1 MLDLFAHIYD
11 YLHKRK
17 WLWRSLFLI
26 SLSLWIALAFQVKLK
41 QDVSDMLPDSKAI
54 KAMNDVIGKT
64 KASEQLIFL
73 VSFKEHKNEGADS
86 LIAAANSFCEVLSAQ
101 KEYIDTITLQP
112 AGGGNDEAVLALFRE
127 RLPLFLDEDDYKK
140 IDLLTTD
147 STIANTLKENRK
159 ILLSPAGIVMK
170 DIIAYDPIGIT
181 SLALKKLSL
190 LQADT
195 SYEVYDGYLFSKDEQ
210 QLSFFVKPK
219 YAASETGK
227 NSTFLKLLDGEIK
240 DWQSKHSGIDIK
252 YFGGTAVAAGNASQL
267 RTDTIVTL
275 SATIVLLLALTYYFF
290 RRKRIPLLLF
300 IPVIYG
306 AAMGM
311 ALVYLVQRSIS
322 VIALGAGALVMGIA
336 IDFSLH
342 FLSHAR
348 HTKDIRSTVS
358 EMTHPLTVG
367 SFTTIAAFLSLRF
380 VHTPILQDLG
390 LFAGASLAG
399 AALCTLIFLPHFAA
413 GISLKETRKTVFD
426 KLGNWQPEKNK
437 WLVIGIILLT
447 PVLFHFAKKVEFDS
461 DLMHLNYLS
470 PQLQKA
476 QDDVSRNNAMALS
489 AVYVMAKGSNEEQA
503 LQHLEKAT
511 QTLDELTAKQLIR
524 SSTNPVA
531 LLPSAEEQQRRI
543 HQWQQYWT
551 EDKKTEVISSVR
563 KHAVEAGFNPDAF
576 SGFASFLSG
585 EATVFNTDEAQLL
598 RSFFPA
604 GFAEKDGQYF
614 AIASLRVSK
623 ENRTKVFE
631 ALQDQPNIVVTD
643 RQQGTT
649 QLVDILKNDFNNI
662 ALYSS
667 LIVFFALL
675 IGYGRF
681 ELAIIS
687 FLPMII
693 SWIWILGIMALL
705 GLKFN
710 IVNIIISS
718 LIFGLGDDFAI
729 FTMDGLVEKYKT
741 KSNKLSSTRA
751 AVYVSV
757 VTVIIGL
764 GVLLMAKHP
773 ALRSIAFISIT
784 GLLCVLFISQT
795 LQPFLF
801 NRFIQNRADK
811 GLLPFTLW
819 SFAKSVFAFT
829 YFVTGSIVLTVSGF
843 FLTKLFPFGKQRGKY
858 LFHKFLSAYTW
869 SLMHIMRNIRVK
881 EINRAQNDFNK
892 PAVYIANHGSFLDI
906 LSTTMLHPKMI
917 LLTNRWTWRS
927 PVFGAVVRMAE
938 YYPVADGAEDSIEP
952 LRDLVSRGYSIIV
965 FPEGRRSYD
974 DTVKRFHKGAFYIAE
989 QLKLDIVPLI
999 LHGIQYT
1006 MQKGDWLLKDG
1017 TCRIYYYPR
1026 IAYPDEQFGSNYSE
1040 RTKQINKW
1048 FRKEYSAIKEQ
1059 NETPAYFREQIL
1071 RTNTYKGPNLE
1082 WYCRIKTKLENNY
1095 ETFHQLIP
1103 REGTFYDLGC
1113 GYGFLVYML
1122 QWAAPGR
1129 KFTGVDYDDEKIEVA
1144 LYNQFKNDHIHFE
1157 QANLTAYELK
1167 PCDGIIITDVLHYL
1181 LPEEQNKL
1189 LKKCA
1194 AALNDNGILII
1205 RDGVSELQDRLKG
1218 TKRTEFWST
1227 RLLKYNKTENPLYY
1241 ISRTTIERFALQHAL
1256 QLEILDMS
1264 KHTANLMFVLSKGK
1278 TKS

>member
-11 YLHKRK
+11 YLHPRK

-26 SLSLWIALAFQVKLK
+26 SLALWIFLACQVRLK
-41 QDVSDMLPDSKAI
+41 QDVSDMLPDSKAL

-73 VSFKEHKNEGADS
+73 VSFSDAKSQGADS
-86 LIAAANSFCEVLSAQ
+86 LIAAANSFYEVLAAQ

-112 AGGGNDEAVLALFRE
+112 AGGGTDESILALFRE
-127 RLPLFLDEDDYKK
+127 KMPLFLDEEDYKK
-140 IDLLTTD
+140 IEALTADTA
-147 STIANTLKENRK
+147 IAHTLKENRK
-159 ILLSPAGIVMK
+159 LLLSPAGIVMK
-170 DIIAYDPIGIT
+170 DFIAHDPIGIT
-181 SLALKKLSL
+181 PLALKKLSL
-190 LQADT
+190 LQTDT
-195 SYEVYDGYLFSKDEQ
+195 SYEVYDGYLLSKDER
-210 QLSFFVKPK
+210 QLSFFVKPQ

-227 NSTFLKLLDGEIK
+227 NSTFLNLLDAQIK
-240 DWQSKHSGIDIK
+240 SWKEKHAGVDIL
-252 YFGGTAVAAGNASQL
+252 YFGGPAVAAGNASQL

-275 SATIVLLLALTYYFF
+275 SVTVVLLLALTYYFF

-300 IPVIYG
+300 IPVVYG

-311 ALVYLVQRSIS
+311 ALVYLLQGSVS

-342 FLSHAR
+342 FLAHAR
-348 HTKDIRSTVS
+348 HAKSIRSTVS

-380 VHTPILQDLG
+380 VNTPILQDLG

-399 AALCTLIFLPHFAA
+399 AALCTLIFLPHFAT

-426 KLGNWQPEKNK
+426 KLGTWQPEKNK
-437 WLVIGIILLT
+437 WLIIGIVLLT
-447 PVLFHFAKKVEFDS
+447 PVLFHFAKNVEFDS

-476 QDDVSRNNAMALS
+476 QDEVSKNNAMALS
-489 AVYVMAKGSNEEQA
+489 ALYVMAKGADEEQA
-503 LQHLEKAT
+503 LQHLETVSHKIEALSA
-511 QTLDELTAKQLIR
+511 QHFLR
-524 SSTNPVA
+524 SSSNPSA
-531 LLPSAEEQQRRI
+531 LLPSLAAQQKRI
-543 HQWQQYWT
+543 ARWNTYWT
-551 EDKKTEVISSVR
+551 ETKKAQVLLSIQ
-563 KHAVEAGFNPDAF
+563 KHAVEAGFAPGAF
-576 SGFASFLSG
+576 SGFGEFLSG
-585 EATVFNTDEAQLL
+585 KISVFNPEETQLL
-598 RSFFPA
+598 KSFFPA
-604 GFAEKDGQYF
+604 GFAEKDGQYY
-614 AIASLRVSK
+614 AIASLRVPS
-623 ENRTKVFE
+623 EHRTQVLE
-631 ALQDQPNIVVTD
+631 ALQHEPGITATD
-643 RQQGTT
+643 RQQGAT

-693 SWIWILGIMALL
+693 SWVWILGIMALL

-757 VTVIIGL
+757 ATVIIGL
-764 GVLLMAKHP
+764 GVLLLAKHP
-773 ALRSIAFISIT
+773 ALRSIAFISVT
-784 GLLCVLFISQT
+784 GLVCVLFISQT

-801 NRFIQNRADK
+801 NWFIQNRADK
-811 GLLPFTLW
+811 GFLPFTLW

-829 YFVTGSIVLTVSGF
+829 YFVTGSIVLTIAGF
-843 FLTKLFPFGKQRGKY
+843 ILTKFLPFAKEKGKY

-869 SLMHIMRNIRVK
+869 SLMHIMRNLTVK
-881 EINRAQNDFNK
+881 EINRAQNDFTK
-892 PAVYIANHGSFLDI
+892 PAVYIANHSSFLDI
-906 LSTTMLHPKMI
+906 LSTTMLHPRLI
-917 LLTNRWTWRS
+917 LLTNKWTWRS

-952 LRDLVSRGYSIIV
+952 LRDLVNRGYSVMV

-974 DTVKRFHKGAFYIAE
+974 DSIKRFHKGAFYIAE
-989 QLKLDIVPLI
+989 QLKLDIVPLV
-999 LHGIQYT
+999 LHGIQNA

-1017 TCRIYYYPR
+1017 NCRIYYYPR
-1026 IAYPDEQFGSNYSE
+1026 IAYDDSSFGDNYSE

-1048 FRKEYSAIKEQ
+1048 FRNEYAEIKKR
-1059 NETPAYFREQIL
+1059 NETPAYFRERIL
-1071 RTNTYKGPNLE
+1071 RTNTFKGPNLE

-1095 ETFHQLIP
+1095 EIFHTLLP

-1122 QWAAPGR
+1122 HWAAPRR
-1129 KFTGVDYDDEKIEVA
+1129 KFIGVDYDEEKIDVA
-1144 LYNQFKNDHIHFE
+1144 NHNQFREEDIHFE
-1157 QANLTAYELK
+1157 QANLTAYKLN
-1167 PCDGIIITDVLHYL
+1167 PCDGVIITDVLHYL

-1189 LKKCA
+1189 LEKCV
-1194 AALNDNGILII
+1194 AALNENGILII
-1205 RDGVSELQDRLKG
+1205 RDGVSELQERLKG
-1218 TKRTEFWST
+1218 TRRTEFWST
-1227 RLLKYNKTENPLYY
+1227 RLLKYNKTENELHY
-1241 ISRTTIERFALQHAL
+1241 ISKAGIEAFAQRHGMRM
-1256 QLEILDMS
+1256 EILDMA
-1264 KHTANLMFVLSKGK
+1264 KRTANLTFVLHK
-1278 TKS
+1278 

>member
-11 YLHKRK
+11 YLHRRK

-26 SLSLWIALAFQVKLK
+26 SFALWLFLAFQVKLK
-41 QDVSDMLPDSKAI
+41 QDVSAMLPDSKAL

-64 KASEQLIFL
+64 KASEQLLFL
-73 VSFKEHKNEGADS
+73 ISFKEGNDSGADS
-86 LIAAANSFCEVLSAQ
+86 LIAAAHSFYEILSTQ

-112 AGGGNDEAVLALFRE
+112 AGGGTDEALLALVRKKT
-127 RLPLFLDEDDYKK
+127 PLFLEEEDYKK
-140 IDLLTTD
+140 IDALTTD
-147 STIANTLKENRK
+147 SAIAYTLRENRK
-159 ILLSPAGIVMK
+159 MLLSPAGIVMK
-170 DIIAYDPIGIT
+170 DFIAQDPVGIT
-181 SLALKKLSL
+181 ALALKKLSL
-190 LQADT
+190 LQTDT
-195 SYEVYDGYLFSKDEQ
+195 SYEVYDGYLLSKDER

-227 NSTFLKLLDGEIK
+227 NSTFLRLLDEQIK
-240 DWQSKHSGIDIK
+240 NWKNAHAGVELL
-252 YFGGTAVAAGNASQL
+252 YFGGPAVAAGNASQL
-267 RTDTIVTL
+267 RTDTILTL
-275 SATIVLLLALTYYFF
+275 SVTVVLLLALTYYFF
-290 RRKRIPLLLF
+290 RRKRVPLLLF
-300 IPVIYG
+300 IPVVYG

-311 ALVYLVQRSIS
+311 AWVYLVQGSIS

-348 HTKDIRSTVS
+348 HAKDIRSTVS

-380 VHTPILQDLG
+380 VNTPILQDLG

-399 AALCTLIFLPHFAA
+399 AALCTLIFLPHFAT
-413 GISLKETRKTVFD
+413 GISLKEQHKTIFD
-426 KLGNWQPEKNK
+426 RIGNWQPEKNRG
-437 WLVIGIILLT
+437 LIIGIVLLT

-470 PQLQKA
+470 PDLKKA
-476 QDDVSRNNAMALS
+476 QEEVSKNNAMALS
-489 AVYVMAKGSNEEQA
+489 AVYVMAKGTNEEQA
-503 LQHLEKAT
+503 LQHLEQAT
-511 QTLDELTAKQLIR
+511 KTIEELTRNRKVR
-524 SSTNPVA
+524 SSSNPVA
-531 LLPSAEEQQRRI
+531 LLPSAETQQKKAAA
-543 HQWQQYWT
+543 WQQYWT
-551 EDKKTEVISSVR
+551 EEKKEQVLSSVR
-563 KHAVEAGFNPDAF
+563 KHAVETGFNPQAF
-576 SGFASFLSG
+576 SGLEAFLS
-585 EATVFNTDEAQLL
+585 EPVSVFNAEETQLL
-598 RSFFPA
+598 TSFFPA
-604 GFAEKDGQYF
+604 GFSEKDGHYF
-614 AIASLRVSK
+614 AIASLRVPEESRA
-623 ENRTKVFE
+623 EVF
-631 ALQDQPNIVVTD
+631 ASLQQQPHLTVTD
-643 RQQGTT
+643 RQQGAT
-649 QLVDILKNDFNNI
+649 QLVDILKNDFNDI

-741 KSNKLSSTRA
+741 KSKKLSATRA

-764 GVLLMAKHP
+764 GVLLLAKHP
-773 ALRSIAFISIT
+773 ALRSIAFISVT

-801 NRFIQNRADK
+801 NWFIQNRADK
-811 GLLPFTLW
+811 GFLPFTLW
-819 SFAKSVFAFT
+819 SFAKSVFAFA
-829 YFVTGSIVLTVSGF
+829 YFVSGSFILTLAGF
-843 FLTKLFPFGKQRGKY
+843 FLTKLFPFGKERGKY
-858 LFHKFLSAYTW
+858 IFHKFLSAYTW
-869 SLMHIMRNIRVK
+869 SLMHIMRNIRLY

-938 YYPVADGAEDSIEP
+938 YYPVADGAEDSIAP
-952 LRDLVSRGYSIIV
+952 LQDLVGRGYSIIV

-974 DTVKRFHKGAFYIAE
+974 DSIKRFHKGAFYIAE
-989 QLKLDIVPLI
+989 QLKLDIIPLV
-999 LHGIQYT
+999 LHGIQYS

-1026 IAYPDEQFGSNYSE
+1026 IAYEDDRFGANYTE
-1040 RTKQINKW
+1040 RTKQVNKW
-1048 FRKEYSAIKEQ
+1048 FRQEYAAIKAK
-1059 NETPAYFREQIL
+1059 NETPSYFREQIL

-1082 WYCRIKTKLENNY
+1082 WYCRIKTKLEDNY
-1095 ETFHQLIP
+1095 EIFHELIP
-1103 REGTFYDLGC
+1103 RQGLFYDLGC

-1122 QWAAPGR
+1122 QWAAPDR
-1129 KFTGVDYDDEKIEVA
+1129 QFIGVDYDEEKIEVA
-1144 LYNQFKNDHIHFE
+1144 KHNQFKNDRIHFE
-1157 QANLTAYELK
+1157 QANLTAYHLL

-1181 LPEEQNKL
+1181 LPDEQTKL
-1189 LKKCA
+1189 LEKCV
-1194 AALNDNGILII
+1194 AALNEQGTLII

-1227 RLLKYNKTENPLYY
+1227 RLLKYNKTENELHY
-1241 ISRTTIERFALQHAL
+1241 ISRAFIERFAKQHGMS
-1256 QLEILDMS
+1256 LEVLDRA
-1264 KHTANLMFVLSKGK
+1264 KHTANLMFVLRK
-1278 TKS
+1278 